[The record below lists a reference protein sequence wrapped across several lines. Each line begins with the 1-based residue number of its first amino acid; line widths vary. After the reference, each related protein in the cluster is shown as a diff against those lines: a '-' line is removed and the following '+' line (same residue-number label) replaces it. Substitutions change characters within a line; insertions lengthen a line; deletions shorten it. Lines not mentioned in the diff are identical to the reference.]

1 MEEFIMAALP
11 SRFTRRNILAGAA
24 ALGALSIVPKSAAA
38 AFPEQLIKIVVPFA
52 AGGNQDIVARALAE
66 QMTRIL
72 GKTVMVENRAGNSG
86 IVGTRFV
93 ATSPPD
99 GYTLVVV
106 SNSFSR
112 VPAIVPTAG
121 YDPIKD
127 FAQVTVTSRI
137 AEMLVVNPGSGLNS
151 VKDVIARAKAKP
163 GEMSF
168 ASSGQGSIGHVAAE
182 MFMSLAGIKLLH
194 IPYKGNSQAIIDVIG
209 GRVDMMFDH
218 VSTSGPNVVGGK
230 LKALAV
236 TTRTRSPVFP
246 DLPTMEEAGVPG
258 YEDVTYNGLAAPAG
272 TPREAVAALHAA
284 VAKAV
289 AEPELKKQFADR
301 GIELVASASPE
312 EFAGFV
318 KKDVEGFATL
328 ARAANIK
335 AD

>member
-1 MEEFIMAALP
+1 MTETGPRTTRRDLLSGTAAL
-11 SRFTRRNILAGAA
+11 AA
-24 ALGALSIVPKSAAA
+24 TALLPATVQA
-38 AFPEQLIKIVVPFA
+38 AFPEQIVKIVVPFA

-66 QMTRIL
+66 QMSKDL
-72 GKTVMVENRAGNSG
+72 GKPVIVENRAGNSG

-93 ATSPPD
+93 ASSAPD
-99 GYTLVVV
+99 GHTMIVV

-121 YDPIKD
+121 YDPVKD
-127 FAQVTVTSRI
+127 FVQVSVTSRI
-137 AEMLVVNPGSGLNS
+137 AEMLVVNPASGLTS

-163 GEMSF
+163 GELSF

-182 MFMSLAGIKLLH
+182 LFMRIAGIKLMH

-258 YEDVTYNGLAAPAG
+258 YEDVTYNGLAVPAG
-272 TPREAVAALHAA
+272 TPREVVARLHAA

-289 AEPELKKQFADR
+289 AVPELKKQFGDR
-301 GIELVASASPE
+301 GIELVASPSPDA
-312 EFAGFV
+312 FGAYV
-318 KKDVEGFATL
+318 KKDVEDFAKL
-328 ARAANIK
+328 AREANIK
-335 AD
+335 AE